1 MIKGMSKNILIVDDN
16 ELIRKSLSAALIS
29 NEISV
34 NTANNGKEG
43 LEKALDSQPDLIVTD
58 VHMPEMD
65 GLEMIQK
72 LRADEW
78 GKKVPVL
85 IMTVDEEAE
94 SINKALEAGVTVYI
108 SKTVSDPAEIV
119 SQIKVAL
126 G

>member
-1 MIKGMSKNILIVDDN
+1 MSKTILIVDDN
-16 ELIRKSLSAALIS
+16 ELIRKSLSAALVS
-29 NEISV
+29 NEIAVETAV
-34 NTANNGKEG
+34 NGQEG
-43 LEKALDSQPDLIVTD
+43 FDKALEFQPNLIVTD

-78 GKKVPVL
+78 GMKVPIL

-108 SKTVSDPAEIV
+108 SKNVSDPASIV
-119 SQIKVAL
+119 DQIKVAL

>member
-1 MIKGMSKNILIVDDN
+1 MSKTILIVDDN
-16 ELIRKSLSAALIS
+16 ELIRKSLSAALKS
-29 NEISV
+29 NEIAV
-34 NTANNGKEG
+34 ETAENGKEG
-43 LEKALDSQPDLIVTD
+43 FDKAITIHPDLIVTD

-72 LRADEW
+72 LRNDES
-78 GKKVPVL
+78 GKKVPIL

-108 SKTVSDPAEIV
+108 SKNVSDPAAIV
-119 SQIKVAL
+119 DQIKIAL